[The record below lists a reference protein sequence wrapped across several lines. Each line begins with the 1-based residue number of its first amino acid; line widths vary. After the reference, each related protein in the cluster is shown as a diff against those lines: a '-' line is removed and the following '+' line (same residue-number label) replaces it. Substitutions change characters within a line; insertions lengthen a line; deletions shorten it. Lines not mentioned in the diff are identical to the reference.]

1 MLQQNH
7 SGAYASTARELR
19 DGSSLHSS
27 SQESLLTVGSVE
39 IPRLASNIRLI
50 GKMNGVGFRD
60 QQWLVQRD
68 GKFIQMTE
76 LLYRIAERAN
86 GQHTLEAIA
95 KSVSTSTEWLVD
107 AADVA
112 NLIHSKLV
120 PLGLMGSKPS
130 ETRSEPSPVDVNIRF
145 RTLDAR
151 FIEPIASVFQ
161 LLCNAVIVSAVL
173 VAAGASGVP
182 SR

>member
-7 SGAYASTARELR
+7 PSAYANGVRELS
-19 DGSSLHSS
+19 DASSLLSS
-27 SQESLLTVGSVE
+27 SQESLPTIGSVE
-39 IPRLASNIRLI
+39 PPRLAFNVRLI
-50 GKMNGVGFRD
+50 GKMTGVGFRD
-60 QQWLVQRD
+60 QQWLVQSG

-120 PLGLMGSKPS
+120 PL
-130 ETRSEPSPVDVNIRF
+130 
-145 RTLDAR
+145 
-151 FIEPIASVFQ
+151 
-161 LLCNAVIVSAVL
+161 
-173 VAAGASGVP
+173 
-182 SR
+182 